1 MPYCSP
7 FKIHMDAELDILNR
21 VDGDEIV
28 ICDEVT
34 APSADDLK
42 KAKKVGVGYKSCL
55 GEP

>member
-7 FKIHMDAELDILNR
+7 APIHIDAELDILNR
-21 VDGDEIV
+21 VDGDDIV

-42 KAKKVGVGYKSCL
+42 KAKKVGVGYKYCL
-55 GEP
+55 REP

>member
-1 MPYCSP
+1 
-7 FKIHMDAELDILNR
+7 MDAELDILNR
-21 VDGDEIV
+21 VDGDDIV

-34 APSADDLK
+34 ASSADDLK